1 MCIKR
6 GNTRRQKWNEN
17 KKIKTHAY
25 NLVKGELTTKK
36 IPCRNL
42 LSHLKIGFSY
52 LEMLRFVCASW
63 SYVCMIISGNVG
75 ESYQIWQVSCR
86 RQGMLTQGPAPD
98 PKSTLVGF
106 HVWYCPL
113 VAELYFC
120 WKAGACVL
128 CTCPSGSQI
137 LILKI
142 KSQRKAAD
150 IAWCKPC

>member
-1 MCIKR
+1 M
-6 GNTRRQKWNEN
+6 TLLMNEIEVWHS
-17 KKIKTHAY
+17 K
-25 NLVKGELTTKK
+25 ELTAGQQSS
-36 IPCRNL
+36 L
-42 LSHLKIGFSY
+42 LQGKLAKLPMAFAISRLGLWFSPT
-52 LEMLRFVCASW
+52 LLHFVCASW

-75 ESYQIWQVSCR
+75 ESYQIWQASCR

-98 PKSTLVGF
+98 PKSTSVGF

-137 LILKI
+137 LILQI

-150 IAWCKPC
+150 IAWCKQC